1 MSLVDHMDQSG
12 LVRLIDVSLQELDF
26 QLSKGRR
33 SLLVAKKQ
41 KYLRTVTGS
50 LLYQVSLLL
59 GVIIIKGHFT
69 TNHSMMWHSVAFLMT
84 TKKPLRENN
93 FPLCSRLIMTACLV
107 MTFLN
112 FQDCGHLLDPFMGLI
127 GRRYQCHR
135 ASRRRSRLWLWR
147 LCRPRCTNGTELHWW
162 LLDSFAWQDPDFYGW
177 SRGNDLHGAS
187 KASLGSVQIP
197 HRSSGIQILCS
208 IKMRKE

>member
-1 MSLVDHMDQSG
+1 MKVIIISFPLCTIVLGCRMSLVDHMDQSG

-69 TNHSMMWHSVAFLMT
+69 TNHSMM
-84 TKKPLRENN
+84 
-93 FPLCSRLIMTACLV
+93 
-107 MTFLN
+107 
-112 FQDCGHLLDPFMGLI
+112 
-127 GRRYQCHR
+127 
-135 ASRRRSRLWLWR
+135 
-147 LCRPRCTNGTELHWW
+147 
-162 LLDSFAWQDPDFYGW
+162 
-177 SRGNDLHGAS
+177 
-187 KASLGSVQIP
+187 
-197 HRSSGIQILCS
+197 
-208 IKMRKE
+208 